1 MIFNETLVKDA
12 EYIGDIQENK
22 VGIDTKNIGFI
33 TQLLTSNLYSKPFE
47 SFIREAV
54 SNAYDSHV
62 EAGTDEYILLYI
74 RELDKYNKHRVS
86 IRDYGVG
93 LSPERF
99 YEVYTNIAGSTKR
112 STNDFI
118 GGFGIG
124 RMSCLAVA
132 DVATITSYYHNT
144 KYVYLMYKNTDGS
157 INIDKMSET
166 QGNFKDGLEVSVET
180 SLRDYDIKEAISK
193 LIMFE
198 KLYVQYDAED
208 GLSKNFYVS
217 SFINEF
223 NDRKFAHF
231 KTFSICS
238 CHTNH
243 SVAYSIGNVLYNGAY
258 DLSENLH
265 SSRIILHVP
274 VGSVDIVPS
283 RENLQFTERTMKVL
297 NQTIKDFK
305 KEAAEILFK
314 EFNNKDF
321 TLTEYFQKM
330 TTGGYSFGDE
340 ICINIDYLD
349 VEGYLEKW
357 NMTIN
362 GNVIPKDYRTY
373 LMDVEYQYIPKESV
387 YDAYI
392 RGKSTKAGVA
402 LSRLLKGEYS
412 VYVKTSPT
420 FKNYTK
426 EWLVDK
432 GKQENLVVLR
442 PECVGIEGLGLN
454 DTRSWNRSY
463 DTKECAEFTL
473 KNLEYTGLK
482 NEDVPQE
489 FIDAYNIRRE
499 FLRKDKKQK
508 VSVEDKKNI
517 PCRFYNNYG
526 YHNGTIDIN
535 NYNVIFYSANTK
547 EDEEIKQFRDFL
559 SRVRDIT
566 VTVVTVKAKNLY
578 LFDNDQRCFPLS
590 DLSLRKNNFLAK
602 CITAHKIYCNLTPLR
617 NTPLWYEYT
626 VKYDRY
632 LGINH
637 YYDGYDF
644 IKDLISTYETN
655 GWLNA
660 CDINYFQATDSEKEM
675 RSFWYKV
682 RDNIDKIAEALVCRK
697 YGTSKRMGFEKPIN
711 LSKYL

>member
-54 SNAYDSHV
+54 SNAYDSHI

-74 RELDKYNKHRVS
+74 RKLDRYNKHRVS

-118 GGFGIG
+118 GGFGLG
-124 RMSCLAVA
+124 RLASLSVA
-132 DVATITSYYHNT
+132 DVATVTSYYHNT
-144 KYVYLMYKNTDGS
+144 KYVYMMYKNVDGS
-157 INIDKMSET
+157 VNIDKLSET

-180 SLRDYDIKEAISK
+180 HLRDYDIKDAVSK

-208 GLSKNFYVS
+208 GLSKDWFVS
-217 SFINEF
+217 SFIDEF

-238 CHTNH
+238 CYIRHA
-243 SVAYSIGNVLYNGAY
+243 VAYSIGNVLYDGT
-258 DLSENLH
+258 DGLSEKLY
-265 SSRIILHVP
+265 SSSIILHVP

-283 RENLQFTERTMKVL
+283 RENLQFTERTKKVL

-330 TTGGYSFGDE
+330 TTDGYSFGDE

-349 VEGYLEKW
+349 VEGHFENW

-373 LMDVEYQYIPKESV
+373 LTDVEYQYIPKESV

-402 LSRLLKGEYS
+402 LSRLFRGEYS

-426 EWLVDK
+426 EWLADK
-432 GKQENLVVLR
+432 GKQENFVVLR
-442 PECVGIEGLGLN
+442 PECVGIRGLGLD
-454 DTRSWNRSY
+454 DTKGWNRSY
-463 DTKECAEFTL
+463 NTKECAEFTL
-473 KNLEYTGLK
+473 KNLEYTELM

-508 VSVEDKKNI
+508 ISVENKKNI
-517 PCRFYNNYG
+517 PCRFYNAYG

-535 NYNVIFYSANTK
+535 HYNVIFYSANTK
-547 EDEEIKQFRDFL
+547 EDEEIKQFRGFL
-559 SRVRDIT
+559 SRIKDIT
-566 VTVVTVKAKNLY
+566 ITVVTVKAKNLY

-602 CITAHKIYCNLTPLR
+602 CITAHKIHCNLTLLR
-617 NTPLWYEYT
+617 NTPLWHEYT

-637 YYDGYDF
+637 YDDYNF
-644 IKDLISTYETN
+644 IKDLIDTYETN
-655 GWLNA
+655 GWLNVY
-660 CDINYFQATDSEKEM
+660 DINYFQATDSEKEM

-682 RDNIDKIAEALVCRK
+682 NNNIGKIAEALVCRK
-697 YGTSKRMGFEKPIN
+697 YGISKRMGFEKPIN